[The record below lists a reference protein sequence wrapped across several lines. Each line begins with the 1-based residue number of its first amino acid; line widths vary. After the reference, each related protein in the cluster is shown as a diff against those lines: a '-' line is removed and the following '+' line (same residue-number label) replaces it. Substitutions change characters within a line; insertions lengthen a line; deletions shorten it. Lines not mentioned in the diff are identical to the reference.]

1 MIVGI
6 TNTPRDYAWGSHGAI
21 SALLGRPA
29 TDAVEAEL
37 WLGAHHGSPARL
49 TDPHLTGGSA
59 DLVQWIVDDPETAL
73 GAGRDRLPFLLKVLA
88 ADSPLSLQ
96 AHPTAAQ
103 AAEGFARENAA
114 GVPLDAPERNYKDP
128 YPKPELILA
137 VSERFGALCGF
148 RSAEQSHDALERL
161 LALGPAQDQRARDGI
176 RLLIDRLGGDDSLR
190 SVVEW
195 LLTRGEG
202 VADAVD
208 AVSRIARNHPDEF
221 GTQAVLAER
230 YPGDP
235 GILVSLLL
243 HEVTLAAGQAIFLPA
258 GNIHAYV
265 YGVGIELM
273 EASDNV
279 LRGGLTPKHID
290 VPELLAVLD
299 TTPHGVPWLMP
310 EIPVPDVRIFR
321 PDGVGFELIDL
332 DGDAP
337 VPLGGPAIVLCLSGS
352 FDVAGRTTSVRVER
366 GDALYVTPDEA
377 DLAVSGSGRLVIA
390 TTSAVATG

>member
-6 TNTPRDYAWGSHGAI
+6 TNTPRDYAWGSRGAI

-37 WLGAHHGSPARL
+37 WLGAHHGSPAL
-49 TDPHLTGGSA
+49 IAESDIADGSI
-59 DLVQWIVDDPETAL
+59 DLLQWITDDPQTAV

-96 AHPTAAQ
+96 AHPTSAQ

-148 RSAEQSHDALERL
+148 RPVEQSRAALERL
-161 LALGPAQDQRARDGI
+161 LALSPAGDERARDGVRRVI
-176 RLLIDRLGGDDSLR
+176 ERLGGDDSIR

-195 LLTRGEG
+195 SLTHGEG

-208 AVSRIARNHPDEF
+208 AVSRIARDHPDEF
-221 GTQAVLAER
+221 GTPALLAER

-243 HEVTLAAGQAIFLPA
+243 HEVTLEAGQAIFLPA
-258 GNIHAYV
+258 GNIHAYL

-273 EASDNV
+273 AASDNV

-299 TTPHGVPWLMP
+299 TTPHGVPWLRP
-310 EIPVPDVRIFR
+310 EVAVPDVRVFR
-321 PDGVGFELIDL
+321 PDGVGFELVEFEG
-332 DGDAP
+332 DGP
-337 VPLGGPAIVLCLSGS
+337 CPLGGPAIALCLDGAFTLSGQ
-352 FDVAGRTTSVRVER
+352 TTAQLTR
-366 GDALYVTPDEA
+366 GDAVYVTPDEG
-377 DLAVSGSGRLVIA
+377 DLLVRGTGRLVVA
-390 TTSAVATG
+390 TTTDGL